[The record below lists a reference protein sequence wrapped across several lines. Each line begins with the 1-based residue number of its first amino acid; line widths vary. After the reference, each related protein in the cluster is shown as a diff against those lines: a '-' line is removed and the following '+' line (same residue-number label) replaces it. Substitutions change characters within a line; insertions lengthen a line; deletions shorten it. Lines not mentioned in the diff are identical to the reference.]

1 MSSIIKYNK
10 LQSHLIVVSTPIGNL
25 SEINNRAIQAF
36 EQNEYFICED
46 TRTTKQLFT
55 LLNLSYET
63 KKFISYHKYNEKQK
77 LDEVLEILKENNV
90 VLVSDAGYPG
100 FSDPGYIVINACIK
114 NNIFVEVIN
123 GANAYIHAL
132 ITSGWSNYPSTFYG
146 FLDWKKYET
155 ISYHF
160 PNTILCFYESVHRIN
175 ETLKIMYTVFHDKS
189 VCVVKELTKLNEVHY
204 YSNLKDLQ
212 IPLDELKGEFVILI
226 NNIESNN
233 EVNYKDLKNKFLDFD
248 NSYIKANLKN
258 KIKLYLE
265 LLNDKSISSNELYN
279 LIIKNKN
286 D

>member
-1 MSSIIKYNK
+1 
-10 LQSHLIVVSTPIGNL
+10 
-25 SEINNRAIQAF
+25 
-36 EQNEYFICED
+36 
-46 TRTTKQLFT
+46 
-55 LLNLSYET
+55 
-63 KKFISYHKYNEKQK
+63 
-77 LDEVLEILKENNV
+77 
-90 VLVSDAGYPG
+90 
-100 FSDPGYIVINACIK
+100 
-114 NNIFVEVIN
+114 
-123 GANAYIHAL
+123 
-132 ITSGWSNYPSTFYG
+132 
-146 FLDWKKYET
+146 
-155 ISYHF
+155 
-160 PNTILCFYESVHRIN
+160 
-175 ETLKIMYTVFHDKS
+175 MYTVFHDKS
-189 VCVVKELTKLNEVHY
+189 ACVVKELTKLNEVHY